1 MDVGKLVARAKNITL
16 SPETEWPTI
25 AQEPAT
31 IGGIYS
37 GYVALLAALGPVA
50 GLVGTALW
58 GVRVPLMGTV
68 RPPLTTLVG
77 QTIGTYA
84 LALVMTYVVSWLVNQ
99 FAPRYG
105 GQKDSVQAFKAAAYC
120 FTPVWL
126 VGVLQLLPGLGILA
140 SLAGLV
146 AAIYAIRVLKLGLP
160 HTMKA
165 DATRAGGYA
174 ALVVVTAIVINIV
187 ISVAI
192 GGALFAKG
200 AITSTAP
207 AVSEADDEDAQRTEP
222 TQPSSHADPA
232 SPLGK
237 LEAWSQKMEQAGKK
251 MEEAQKSGDTEAQ
264 TKAFGDMM
272 GTLLG
277 GGDQV
282 EALSVEKIKSFLP
295 ESLAG
300 RARADASAERNV
312 AMGIQIA
319 EATARYADD
328 EGEAWNLKI
337 TDSGSTKGIMMF
349 AGWAMMQQE
358 RQTDHGYEKSYEAD
372 GRLVHET
379 WDTESQH
386 GEYAVVVAN
395 RFVVTLSGKAPS
407 IDSLKEAAASV
418 DLSGLEALKDE
429 GVKKG

>member
-37 GYVALLAALGPVA
+37 GYVALLAALGPIA

-68 RPPLTTLVG
+68 RPPLTTLVA
-77 QTIGTYA
+77 QTIGTYV

-99 FAPRYG
+99 FAPRYA
-105 GQKDSVQAFKAAAYC
+105 GQQDPVQAFKAAAYSC
-120 FTPVWL
+120 TPVWL
-126 VGVLQLLPGLGILA
+126 VGALQLLPGLGLLA
-140 SLAGLV
+140 TFAGLV
-146 AAIYAIRVLKLGLP
+146 AAIYTIRILKLGLP

-165 DATRAGGYA
+165 DPARAGGYA
-174 ALVVVTAIVINIV
+174 ALVVVTAIAINLGIGV
-187 ISVAI
+187 TI
-192 GGALFAKG
+192 GGALFAKR
-200 AITSTAP
+200 AITATAP
-207 AVSEADDEDAQRTEP
+207 AVSETDEEDAPRAERK
-222 TQPSSHADPA
+222 QPAGHADPS

-237 LEAWSQKMEQAGKK
+237 FEAWGQKMEQAGKK
-251 MEEAQKSGDTEAQ
+251 MEEAEKRGDTEAQ

-319 EATARYADD
+319 EATARYANG

-349 AGWAMMQQE
+349 AGWALMQQE
-358 RQTDHGYEKSYEAD
+358 RQTDHGYEKSYKAD
-372 GRLVHET
+372 GRLIHET
-379 WDTESQH
+379 WDTDGQH
-386 GEYAVVVAN
+386 GEYAVVLAN

-407 IDSLKEAAASV
+407 IDALKEAAASV